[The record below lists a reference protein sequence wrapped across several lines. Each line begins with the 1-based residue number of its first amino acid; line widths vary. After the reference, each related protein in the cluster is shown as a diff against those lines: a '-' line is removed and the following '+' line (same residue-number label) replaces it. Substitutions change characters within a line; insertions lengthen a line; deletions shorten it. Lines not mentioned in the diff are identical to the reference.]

1 MGHGLMC
8 ADVALAFRQA
18 ARAHV
23 GHELVD
29 WECDWAAA
37 ERLGS
42 TVVVPDAH
50 LAYRAEGSTLDAF
63 LEVDLGTEGSR
74 VFGRKVD
81 RYLDLY
87 RNGEW
92 RAHLPVW
99 PLVITVTVSPT
110 RAALL
115 RRATATVLD
124 AQYDSD
130 HIKQV
135 TGFAFSTKPVPR
147 MGRSRER
154 GGSMDWPVRPFRRDE
169 RCVPFQLQDDMA
181 TRRRCALR
189 PRRFAARCTAT
200 SSRR

>member
-8 ADVALAFRQA
+8 ADVALAFRRT
-18 ARAHV
+18 ARAHA

-50 LAYRAEGSTLDAF
+50 LVYRAARTTLDAF

-74 VFGRKVD
+74 VFARKIE
-81 RYLDLY
+81 RYLALY
-87 RNGEW
+87 RSGAW
-92 RAHLPVW
+92 QAHLPVW
-99 PLVITVTVSPT
+99 PLVIAVTPSAT

-115 RRATATVLD
+115 RRASATVLD
-124 AQYDSD
+124 AQYDRE

-135 TGFAFSTKPVPR
+135 TAFAFSTI
-147 MGRSRER
+147 
-154 GGSMDWPVRPFRRDE
+154 
-169 RCVPFQLQDDMA
+169 DDVLGA
-181 TRRRCALR
+181 SGPLGLIW
-189 PRRFAARCTAT
+189 RFAGGPDRAPLFDPEPGEDRSLST
-200 SSRR
+200 